1 MSVAVAC
8 GFDIGSSSTKVVI
21 IDNEK
26 NIIHKLIKPTHPRI
40 EEQITEILDQLERE
54 NFPVR
59 SMPIIATGYGRKLM
73 DVAKKQVTEITCH
86 ARGVYEYFK
95 HGGSLIDIG
104 GQDSKVIHIG
114 DNGRVL
120 DFAMNDKC
128 AAGTGRFL
136 ENTSARLAIPIER
149 IGFEAENANDE
160 AQISSTCTI
169 FAESEIISLLAHGE
183 KVEVILKGLHRSLI
197 KRIMAMVNSISSSK
211 PFMLSGGVVQ
221 NSAIRS
227 MLTEALN
234 TQLLLPEFPQFMGAY
249 GAALVALSN

>member
-1 MSVAVAC
+1 MNPAVAC

-21 IDNEK
+21 IDAGK
-26 NIIHKLIKPTHPRI
+26 NIIYKLIEPTHPRI
-40 EEQITEILDQLERE
+40 EDQAVELLKKLELAGISA
-54 NFPVR
+54 R
-59 SMPIIATGYGRKLM
+59 SLPIVATGYGRKLM
-73 DVAKKQVTEITCH
+73 AIAQKQVTEITCH
-86 ARGVYEYFK
+86 AKGVYEFFK

-136 ENTSARLAIPIER
+136 ENTSARLAIPIEE
-149 IGFEAENANDE
+149 IGFAAENAKTE

-183 KVEVILKGLHRSLI
+183 TVDVILKGLHRSLT
-197 KRIMAMVNSISSSK
+197 KRIVAMVNSISSSN

-227 MLTEALN
+227 MLAEALG
-234 TQLLLPEFPQFMGAY
+234 TQLLLPEYPQFMGAY
-249 GAALVALSN
+249 GAALVAMS

>member
-1 MSVAVAC
+1 MATPAAC

-21 IDNEK
+21 VDAAG
-26 NIIHKLIKPTHPRI
+26 NILQRLMEPTHPRI
-40 EEQITEILDQLERE
+40 EEQMTKIIERLEAIG
-54 NFPVR
+54 FPVR
-59 SMPIIATGYGRKLM
+59 SSIPIIATGYGRKLM
-73 DVAKKQVTEITCH
+73 ELATKQVTEITCH
-86 ARGVYEYFK
+86 AKGVYESFK

-120 DFAMNDKC
+120 DFVMNDKC

-136 ENTSARLAIPIER
+136 ENTSARLAIPIEE
-149 IGFEAENANDE
+149 IGFEAESAEDE

-183 KVEVILKGLHRSLI
+183 KVNVILKGLHRSLI
-197 KRIMAMVNSISSSK
+197 KRIVSMVRSMNSSK

-227 MLTEALN
+227 MLAESLGTK
-234 TQLLLPEFPQFMGAY
+234 LLLPEFPQFMGAY
-249 GAALVALSN
+249 GAALLAL